1 MTTVVMEPAQ
11 ETAAS
16 CDYCGA
22 PLPPQRDPGDGAS
35 SKNRSKFCCYGC
47 RVLGES
53 GRRAVPAPKGQTS
66 VWIKVAASAAIFG
79 QMMILDLA
87 VNLTTPDPEAHRLLH
102 WALFVGAAVV
112 LWLHGPALFRTVRQQ
127 FPRPTI
133 ELMFSA
139 GIVGAFAASV
149 YASLTGVGAVYYEIV
164 AVLLTVYT
172 AGRTLQAQG
181 RNRAFAEAQ
190 RFHETFATAR
200 RVLQNGTD
208 LQVPSAQIQVGE
220 QVRVLAGEPIP
231 VDGRIVAGQAFVQQ
245 APLSGEPFPV
255 VRRPGDE
262 VLAGSYSEDGELLI
276 TATRAGSGRHLDE
289 LLTLA
294 TQARGIPSR
303 IQAQADRIV
312 AWFLP
317 FVLITALGT
326 LVFWG
331 WKTGWQAGL
340 FNALAV
346 LVVACPCAMGL
357 ATPIALWNSMA
368 AMAARGLV
376 VRSADAIEHLA
387 SLTHVAFDKT
397 GTLTEEGCSMVD
409 LTTIGSAEQR
419 QQIQAMIRVV
429 EDSSPHP
436 IAQAFRALPRM
447 GEQDR
452 AYRLGN
458 TKTVPAL
465 GVEAWVSAADGTEYH
480 VRIGQRG
487 LMTNLEG
494 EAALRQQLADGPG
507 DQLIYVQ
514 VNGQLS
520 AIAAVREQV
529 RASAADVFKALEGLG
544 LQSSILTGDSSDRV
558 ARLGLPG
565 SIGSLTAP
573 GKAALLNAWQAEGQR
588 IGFVGDGINDAPALN
603 AAAFGISLGH
613 GSGLSQASAGAVLYG
628 GDLAVVPW
636 AIDLSRRV
644 KRAVRSNLAFAAFYN
659 LVGIVLAVS
668 GYLHPVAAVL
678 LMVISSLTV
687 SWRATRASR
696 GDEFCCVPAS
706 GRAASASTAAR
717 KPAAPRLAGAAWPAK
732 LLTRWSLAGFLIL
745 LQAPFI
751 IYLGRLP
758 FWPALGVALV
768 CGILGFGIVGFSHR
782 IMDGTASTLKY
793 HWQMSVA
800 MLAVGNWGMI
810 LGWWVEAGFAP
821 VVGQHLMLGCCA
833 HGSAS
838 SAQPAIPWMY
848 IGMVLFSLPF
858 MVSRPERG
866 QTWLMPV
873 IGGILSTVGMVAGM
887 AYGTSI
893 GLALAGTARVSRFL
907 WALGSMIA
915 GMLIGMAIG
924 CESGRAAAWL
934 WNRPSRKQTTAGAEM
949 TQRRQQQDS
958 IRR

>member
-1 MTTVVMEPAQ
+1 MTTALAETGQ
-11 ETAAS
+11 ETALS

-22 PLPPQRDPGDGAS
+22 PIPSQRDLGDGAS
-35 SKNRSKFCCYGC
+35 SKTKPRFCCYGC

-53 GRRAVPAPKGQTS
+53 GRRAASPSKGQAS

-102 WALFVGAAVV
+102 WALFSGAVIV
-112 LWLHGPALFRTVRQQ
+112 LWLHAPALFRAVRQQ

-139 GIVGAFAASV
+139 GILGAFAASV

-190 RFHETFATAR
+190 RFHEAFATAR
-200 RVLQNGTD
+200 RVLNNGTD
-208 LQVPSAQIQVGE
+208 IQVPSAQIQVGE

-231 VDGRIVAGQAFVQQ
+231 VDGRIASGQAFVQQ

-255 VRRPGDE
+255 VRRPGDD
-262 VLAGSYSEDGELLI
+262 VLAGSYSEDGELVI

-289 LLTLA
+289 LLALA
-294 TQARGIPSR
+294 TQARGTPSR

-317 FVLITALGT
+317 FVLVTAFAT
-326 LVFWG
+326 LLFWG
-331 WKTGWQAGL
+331 WKAGWPVGL

-397 GTLTEEGCSMVD
+397 GTLTEEGCSVVD

-419 QQIQAMIRVV
+419 QQIQALIQVV
-429 EDSSPHP
+429 EGSSPHP
-436 IAQAFRALPRM
+436 VAQAFRALPRI
-447 GEQDR
+447 GQQDHT
-452 AYRLGN
+452 YRLCS
-458 TKTVPAL
+458 TKTVPAS

-487 LMTNLEG
+487 LMTDLAG
-494 EAALRQQLADGPG
+494 EAELRQQLADRPG

-544 LQSSILTGDSSDRV
+544 LKSSILTGDCSDRV
-558 ARLGLPG
+558 APLGLPG

-573 GKAALLNAWQAEGQR
+573 GKSALLTSWQAAGQR
-588 IGFVGDGINDAPALN
+588 VGFVGDGINDAPALN
-603 AAAFGISLGH
+603 AATFGISLAH
-613 GSGLSQASAGAVLYG
+613 GSGLSQASASAVLYG

-644 KRAVRSNLAFAAFYN
+644 KRAVRSNLSFAAFYN
-659 LVGIVLAVS
+659 LVGIALAVS

-687 SWRATRASR
+687 SWRATRAAR
-696 GDEFCCVPAS
+696 GDEFCCLPGPDRTVP
-706 GRAASASTAAR
+706 ASTAAGR
-717 KPAAPRLAGAAWPAK
+717 TTDARLAESGWPAK
-732 LLTRWSLAGFLIL
+732 LLNRWSLAGLLIL

-758 FWPALGVALV
+758 SWPAFGVTLV
-768 CGILGFGIVGFSHR
+768 CGVLGFGVARFSQR
-782 IMDGTASTLKY
+782 IMEGTASTLKY
-793 HWQMSVA
+793 HWQMNVA

-810 LGWWVEAGFAP
+810 LGWWVEAGFVP

-833 HGSAS
+833 RTLAGNAHTT
-838 SAQPAIPWMY
+838 IPWMY

-873 IGGILSTVGMVAGM
+873 VGGILSTVGMVAGM

-893 GLALAGTARVSRFL
+893 GLALAGTTTVSRFL
-907 WALGSMIA
+907 WALGSMIV
-915 GMLIGMAIG
+915 GMLVGMAIG

-934 WNRPSRKQTTAGAEM
+934 WNRPSRKQTRASEG
-949 TQRRQQQDS
+949 
-958 IRR
+958 